1 MLLSSRYLT
10 RPDRTDKAA
19 RSALHRIRR
28 RAANGRA
35 SSVRNALQRPAAGFL
50 AEQQHR
56 QRCHH
61 ERAGAERQAINA
73 PVQGTAADIIKRAM
87 VRMEPALAAA
97 GLGHVRML
105 LQVHDELV
113 FEAPEDEVE
122 KALPVITRIMVDA
135 PAPALT
141 LRVPLVVE
149 ARAALNWEE
158 AH

>member
-1 MLLSSRYLT
+1 MIRME
-10 RPDRTDKAA
+10 D
-19 RSALHRIRR
+19 ALK
-28 RAANGRA
+28 
-35 SSVRNALQRPAAGFL
+35 
-50 AEQQHR
+50 
-56 QRCHH
+56 
-61 ERAGAERQAINA
+61 AERLN
-73 PVQGTAADIIKRAM
+73 
-87 VRMEPALAAA
+87 
-97 GLGHVRML
+97 VRML

>member
-1 MLLSSRYLT
+1 MLDPSDFPAQFPA
-10 RPDRTDKAA
+10 PDGLPSGVLRD
-19 RSALHRIRR
+19 LL
-28 RAANGRA
+28 GE
-35 SSVRNALQRPAAGFL
+35 L
-50 AEQQHR
+50 AEGSR
-56 QRCHH
+56 IVGL
-61 ERAGAERQAINA
+61 EI
-73 PVQGTAADIIKRAM
+73 TA
-87 VRMEPALAAA
+87 
-97 GLGHVRML
+97 
-105 LQVHDELV
+105 